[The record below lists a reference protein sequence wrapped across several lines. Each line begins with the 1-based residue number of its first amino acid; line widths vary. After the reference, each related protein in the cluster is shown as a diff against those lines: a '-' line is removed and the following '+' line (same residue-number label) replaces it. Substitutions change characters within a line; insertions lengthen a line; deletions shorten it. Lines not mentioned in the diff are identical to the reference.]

1 MDVNGIYFSDKLIT
15 YFKRVSSDT
24 SNAIKVG
31 LKDFILFNFFF
42 SIWTQTSP
50 FLFPPD
56 LWEPPLY
63 FLHCALGLMH
73 SIHEVLSADF
83 LRMNQVINT
92 TYK

>member
-42 SIWTQTSP
+42 P
-50 FLFPPD
+50 FGHKHLRFCSLLISGNPHFTFCTVH
-56 LWEPPLY
+56 L
-63 FLHCALGLMH
+63 ALCIPYMRSCQL
-73 SIHEVLSADF
+73 IF
-83 LRMNQVINT
+83 
-92 TYK
+92 